1 MKLLDE
7 KVPGRI
13 SIVIGLVVTTH
24 GNLGVELLGSAQM
37 IIGPVRNA
45 KAVSITHES
54 SMENIR
60 DAIAAAVVE
69 VGTDDNGV
77 IIVTDMFGGTP
88 ANVSMTFLEP
98 QIVEVLTGVNLPMLL
113 KFFNSQESLGLDELA
128 GILKSYGQQSIAL
141 ASEYLQR

>member
-1 MKLLDE
+1 M
-7 KVPGRI
+7 
-13 SIVIGLVVTTH
+13 IGLIVATH
-24 GNLGVELLGSAQM
+24 GNLGAELLSSTQM

-45 KAVSITHES
+45 RAVNISS
-54 SMENIR
+54 DNSMEDIR
-60 DAIAAAVVE
+60 DAISAAVVE
-69 VGTDDNGV
+69 VGKDNSGV

-98 QIVEVLTGVNLPMLL
+98 QAVEVLTGVNLPMLL
-113 KFFNSQESLGLDELA
+113 KFFNSQENLALDELA

>member
-1 MKLLDE
+1 
-7 KVPGRI
+7 
-13 SIVIGLVVTTH
+13 VIGLVVTTH
-24 GNLGVELLGSAQM
+24 GNLGAELLASVQM

-45 KAVSITHES
+45 RAVSITQDS
-54 SMENIR
+54 SMEDIR
-60 DAIAAAVVE
+60 DAIAAAVAE
-69 VGTDDNGV
+69 VGSDDHGV

-98 QIVEVLTGVNLPMLL
+98 QKVEVLTGVNLPMLL

-128 GILKSYGQQSIAL
+128 GNLKSYGQQSIAL

>member
-1 MKLLDE
+1 M
-7 KVPGRI
+7 
-13 SIVIGLVVTTH
+13 IGLVVTTH
-24 GNLGVELLGSAQM
+24 GNLGSELLLSAQM
-37 IIGPVRNA
+37 IIGPVINA
-45 KAVSITHES
+45 RSVSITHES
-54 SMENIR
+54 SMEAIR
-60 DAIAAAVVE
+60 DAIAEAVAE
-69 VGTDDNGV
+69 VGTDGHGV

-98 QIVEVLTGVNLPMLL
+98 QSVEVMTGVNLPMIL

>member
-1 MKLLDE
+1 M
-7 KVPGRI
+7 V
-13 SIVIGLVVTTH
+13 GLVVTTH
-24 GNLGVELLGSAQM
+24 GNLGAELLGSTQM

-45 KAVSITHES
+45 KAVSITQES

-60 DAIAAAVVE
+60 DAIAAAVAE
-69 VGTDDNGV
+69 VGADDNGV
-77 IIVTDMFGGTP
+77 IIVTDMLGGTP

-98 QIVEVLTGVNLPMLL
+98 QTVEVLTGVNLPMLL
-113 KFFNSQESLGLDELA
+113 KFFNSQESVGLDELA

>member
-1 MKLLDE
+1 M
-7 KVPGRI
+7 V
-13 SIVIGLVVTTH
+13 GLVVATH
-24 GNLGVELLGSAQM
+24 GNLGAELLVSAQM

-45 KAVSITHES
+45 KAVSVSQDS
-54 SMENIR
+54 SMEDIR
-60 DAIAAAVVE
+60 DDITVAIAE
-69 VGTDDNGV
+69 VGTDGKGV

-98 QIVEVLTGVNLPMLL
+98 QLVEVLTGVNLPMLL

-128 GILKSYGQQSIAL
+128 AILKSYGQQSIAL

>member
-1 MKLLDE
+1 
-7 KVPGRI
+7 
-13 SIVIGLVVTTH
+13 VIGLVVTTH
-24 GNLGVELLGSAQM
+24 GNLGAELLASVQM

-45 KAVSITHES
+45 RAVSITQDS
-54 SMENIR
+54 SMEDIR
-60 DAIAAAVVE
+60 DAIAAAVAE
-69 VGTDDNGV
+69 VGSDDHGV

-98 QIVEVLTGVNLPMLL
+98 QKVEVLTGVNLPMLL

-128 GILKSYGQQSIAL
+128 GTLKSYGQQSIAL

>member
-1 MKLLDE
+1 M
-7 KVPGRI
+7 V
-13 SIVIGLVVTTH
+13 GLVIATH
-24 GNLGVELLGSAQM
+24 GNLGAELLASAQM

-45 KAVSITHES
+45 RAVSINQDS
-54 SMENIR
+54 SMEDVR
-60 DAIAAAVVE
+60 DAIMAAIAE
-69 VGTDDNGV
+69 VGTDDNGA
-77 IIVTDMFGGTP
+77 IIATDMFGGTP

-98 QIVEVLTGVNLPMLL
+98 QVVEVLTGVNLPMLL

>member
-1 MKLLDE
+1 M
-7 KVPGRI
+7 
-13 SIVIGLVVTTH
+13 IGLIVATH
-24 GNLGVELLGSAQM
+24 GHLGSELLASAQM

-45 KAVSITHES
+45 CSVSINQES
-54 SMENIR
+54 SMEDIR
-60 DAIAAAVVE
+60 DAIDKAIKE
-69 VGTDDNGV
+69 VNADGAGV

-98 QIVEVLTGVNLPMLL
+98 QSVEVLTGVNLPMLL
-113 KFFNSQESLGLDELA
+113 KFFNSQENLGLDELA

>member
-1 MKLLDE
+1 M
-7 KVPGRI
+7 
-13 SIVIGLVVTTH
+13 IGLVVATH
-24 GNLGVELLGSAQM
+24 GNLGAELLVSAQM

-45 KAVSITHES
+45 RAVGISQDS
-54 SMENIR
+54 SMEDIR
-60 DAIAAAVVE
+60 DAIAAAVAE
-69 VGTDDNGV
+69 VGTDGEGT

-98 QIVEVLTGVNLPMLL
+98 QAVEVLTGVNLPMLL
-113 KFFNSQESLGLDELA
+113 KFFNSQENLGLDELA

>member
-1 MKLLDE
+1 MVGL
-7 KVPGRI
+7 
-13 SIVIGLVVTTH
+13 IVATH
-24 GNLGVELLGSAQM
+24 GNLGAELLTSAQM

-45 KAVSITHES
+45 RSVSINPDS
-54 SMENIR
+54 SMEDIR
-60 DAIAAAVVE
+60 DAIVAAIAE

-77 IIVTDMFGGTP
+77 IIATDMFGGTP

-113 KFFNSQESLGLDELA
+113 KFFNSQENLGLDELA

-141 ASEYLQR
+141 ASDHLRR

>member
-1 MKLLDE
+1 M
-7 KVPGRI
+7 
-13 SIVIGLVVTTH
+13 IGLVVATH
-24 GNLGVELLGSAQM
+24 GNLGTELLASAQM

-45 KAVSITHES
+45 MAVSITQES
-54 SMENIR
+54 SMEHIR
-60 DAIAAAVVE
+60 DAIAAAIAEVVRD
-69 VGTDDNGV
+69 GHGV

-98 QIVEVLTGVNLPMLL
+98 QRVEVLTGVNLPMLL
-113 KFFNSQESLGLDELA
+113 KFFNSQESLARDELA